1 MFRRIYRTG
10 GRPVIH
16 AALRLAALALA
27 LLAAPAARAE
37 APLTVFAAASLTNAF
52 DEAAALYAKETGT
65 ELRVSYAG
73 SSALARQI
81 DRGAPADLFL
91 SANADWMDWLED
103 RGRLLPGSRR
113 DLLRNR
119 LVLVAHGEAPEV
131 TLSPGLDLR
140 ALLDGG
146 RLAMA
151 FVDAV
156 PAGIYGKAALSSLGL
171 WAQAEPHVA
180 QADNVR
186 AALALVARGEAPFG
200 IVYATDVA
208 AEPAV
213 SVVATFP
220 ADSHPPI
227 VYPGA
232 VPERAERER
241 AAALLDWLA
250 GPQAQAVFARHGF
263 APLSD

>member
-1 MFRRIYRTG
+1 M
-10 GRPVIH
+10 IH
-16 AALRLAALALA
+16 AILRLAAVALA
-27 LLAAPAARAE
+27 LVVAPAAHAQ

-65 ELRVSYAG
+65 QLRISYAG

-81 DRGAPADLFL
+81 DRGAPADLFV
-91 SANADWMDWLED
+91 SANTAWMDWLEG

-131 TLSPGLDLR
+131 TLSPDLDLP

-171 WAQAEPHVA
+171 WAKAEPHVA

-186 AALALVARGEAPFG
+186 AALALVARGEAPLG
-200 IVYATDVA
+200 IVYATDAA
-208 AEPAV
+208 AEPEV

-220 ADSHPPI
+220 SGSHPRI
-227 VYPGA
+227 VYPAA
-232 VPERAERER
+232 VPEGAERDR
-241 AAALLDWLA
+241 AAALLEWLA

-263 APLSD
+263 APLAD